1 MPDLPEPE
9 TPRQTERRRYFR
21 LRGNTIEVFGRP
33 IRLPASRI
41 ARVGLGVAFVLGGIF
56 SFLPI
61 LGLWMLPVGLI
72 ILSIDFAI
80 VRRWR
85 RRSTV
90 WWERRRERRMME
102 QSRQAAQVP
111 TPRPAP
117 APASKPDRPSN

>member
-1 MPDLPEPE
+1 MPDIPEPE
-9 TPRQTERRRYFR
+9 TRAETKPRRYFR
-21 LRGNTIEVFGRP
+21 LRGNTIEVFGRS

-41 ARVGLGVAFVLGGIF
+41 ARVALGASFVVGGIF

-90 WWERRRERRMME
+90 WWERRRERRMM
-102 QSRQAAQVP
+102 QQARQAAQTPVP
-111 TPRPAP
+111 TAKARQAERSP
-117 APASKPDRPSN
+117 K